1 LFWVVV
7 EKHAVVAG
15 ETTLLLLLLLP
26 VASPPPPCRLGDATT
41 KLFLVSNLRRG
52 ARNAAAAMDFACCF
66 PSL

>member
-1 LFWVVV
+1 MFGVAV

-15 ETTLLLLLLLP
+15 ETTLLLLP

>member
-7 EKHAVVAG
+7 EKLAVVAG
-15 ETTLLLLLLLP
+15 ETTQLLLLLP
-26 VASPPPPCRLGDATT
+26 VASPSPPCRLGDATT

>member
-1 LFWVVV
+1 MFWVVV
-7 EKHAVVAG
+7 EKLAVVAG
-15 ETTLLLLLLLP
+15 ETTLLLLP

-52 ARNAAAAMDFACCF
+52 ARNAAAAMDVACCF

>member
-1 LFWVVV
+1 MFWVVV
-7 EKHAVVAG
+7 EKLAVVAG
-15 ETTLLLLLLLP
+15 ETTLLLLLLF

>member
-1 LFWVVV
+1 MFWVVV
-7 EKHAVVAG
+7 EKLAVVAG
-15 ETTLLLLLLLP
+15 ETTLLLLA

-52 ARNAAAAMDFACCF
+52 ARNAAAAMDVACCF

>member
-1 LFWVVV
+1 MFWVVV
-7 EKHAVVAG
+7 EKLAVVAG
-15 ETTLLLLLLLP
+15 ETTLLLLF